1 LITESN
7 KSQSTASHRMISL
20 LDRMIAW
27 DILQTVSA
35 VLVVLVVIIVSRKF
49 IKILALAIDGTISSN
64 TAMNIFGLKTLVVIV
79 DFLPVAIFISILM
92 VLGRMYRDHEMTVIA
107 SAGGGVM
114 HMYKAIFICV
124 LPLSLLTGIL
134 SFYVSPWSEA
144 QMVLLTHHDQ
154 QEADLR
160 GLSAGSFIEYSH
172 GDLVFYTQEIDSQQQ
187 MQQIFI
193 QNRQHGKLGVISA
206 QTGKLVN
213 LAGGKYA
220 VLANSERNQ
229 GIAGE
234 ANFSLETFAEY
245 GVRIQKKSTN
255 ISYGLET
262 TESNKLFNSDEIADQ
277 VEFMRRAAS
286 PLGIIFLSFLAV
298 PLAKLSPRSGVYGS
312 LLFAFIIY
320 FIYSNI
326 SQVNYSW
333 LLSEILPIWLGY
345 IWVYG
350 LLSLLG
356 IILIIRLYGLTWM
369 LQNLRGST
377 HE

>member
-1 LITESN
+1 MITKTN
-7 KSQSTASHRMISL
+7 KSQPTPSHRMIGL

-35 VLVVLVVIIVSRKF
+35 VLVVLVIIIVSRKF

-92 VLGRMYRDHEMTVIA
+92 VLGRMYKDNEMTIIA
-107 SAGGGVM
+107 SAGAGVM
-114 HMYKAIFICV
+114 RMYKAIFICV
-124 LPLSLLTGIL
+124 LPLSLIAGCL
-134 SFYVSPWSEA
+134 SFYVSPWSET

-160 GLSAGSFIEYSH
+160 GLSAGRFIEYSH

-187 MQQIFI
+187 MQHIFI
-193 QNRQHGKLGVISA
+193 QNRQQGKLGVINA

-220 VLANSERNQ
+220 ILAHGERNQ

-245 GVRIQKKSTN
+245 GVRIQKKSTSIN
-255 ISYGLET
+255 YGLET
-262 TESNKLFNSDEIADQ
+262 TESNKLFSSDEIADQ
-277 VEFMRRAAS
+277 IEFMRRAAS

-298 PLAKLSPRSGVYGS
+298 PLAKLSPRGGVYGS

-369 LQNLRGST
+369 LQNLPGST